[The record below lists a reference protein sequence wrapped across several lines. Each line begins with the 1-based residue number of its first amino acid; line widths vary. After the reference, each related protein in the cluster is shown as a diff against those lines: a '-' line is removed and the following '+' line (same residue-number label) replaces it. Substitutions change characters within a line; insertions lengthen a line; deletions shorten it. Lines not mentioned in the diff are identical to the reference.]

1 LTTRGVRGYNTL
13 SRLHDEDGAMSE
25 KEWNAN
31 GATRRKL
38 LGGMATAGALLGM
51 GTAGAAKAGAAET
64 ASDAAERL
72 LAPAKLRSY
81 KARRSSSWDR
91 SGGNGDSVPVEPGQA
106 ATILDVKGAGV
117 VTHVWFTIASDDQHH
132 LKNLVLRAWW
142 DGESS
147 PSVEAPIGDF
157 YGLGLGE
164 YYTYESA
171 LLTVAPVKALNAYF
185 AMPFASAAKIT
196 VTNEG
201 KKKTNA
207 LYFAAD
213 YVTLPSLPEDVG
225 RFHAQYRQAAP
236 CKGWT
241 DNWGAEY
248 GDDINAKKNLN
259 GEGNYVYL
267 EATGR
272 GHFVGVTHAVEQN
285 QEFWFGEGD
294 DMIFIDGD
302 AMPTINGTGTED
314 YFNGAWDFNGQPFG
328 YMHNGAPYIVDA
340 ERIGGRYCL
349 YRWHTESPITFEKSI
364 KVTIEHGH
372 ANHRDDNFYSVAYWY
387 QTEPHAQ
394 FPALPAAET
403 RIPRIFHVGG
413 AGAAEPPKNS
423 GQ

>member
-1 LTTRGVRGYNTL
+1 MNTKDLTGK
-13 SRLHDEDGAMSE
+13 S
-25 KEWNAN
+25 
-31 GATRRKL
+31 ATRRKL
-38 LGGMATAGALLGM
+38 LGSMASAGALLGI
-51 GTAGAAKAGAAET
+51 GGVRAPAAQAAE
-64 ASDAAERL
+64 ASADTQERL
-72 LAPAKLRSY
+72 LAMARLRSY
-81 KARRSSSWDR
+81 KTRRSASWDR
-91 SGGNGDSVPVEPGQA
+91 SGGNADAVPVEPGQT

-117 VTHVWFTIASDDQHH
+117 VTHVWFTIASPDEHH

-147 PSVEAPIGDF
+147 PSIETPIGDF
-157 YGLGLGE
+157 FGLGLSE
-164 YYTYESA
+164 YFTYQSA
-171 LLTVAPVKALNAYF
+171 LLTVAPVKALNSYF
-185 AMPFASAAKIT
+185 AMPFSSAARLT

-201 KKKTNA
+201 KKKTDA
-207 LYFAAD
+207 LYFAVD
-213 YVTLPSLPEDVG
+213 YVTLASLPDDVG

-241 DNWGAEY
+241 DKWGNEY
-248 GDDINAKKNLN
+248 GDDINGKKNLN
-259 GEGNYVYL
+259 GEGNYIFL

-285 QEFWFGEGD
+285 QDFWFGEGD

-302 AMPTINGTGTED
+302 TMPTINGTGTED

-372 ANHRDDNFYSVAYWY
+372 ANHRSDNFYSVAYWY
-387 QTEPHAQ
+387 QTEPHAA
-394 FPALPAAET
+394 FPALPEPAA
-403 RIPRIFHVGG
+403 RVPRIFHVGG
-413 AGAAEPPKNS
+413 AGAADVPKS
-423 GQ
+423 